1 MPLLIIAIFIFP
13 VLVMIDFLV
22 FIIEGSHFLRGSFFR
37 FVEVFILVLLP
48 FFIMSI
54 MDIGVKNDCCSD
66 SAVFSPNH
74 RVTIYFLIGLCLFAY
89 FYLSYRTG
97 LTTPII
103 EIILNSTV
111 LMGIVL
117 NVFIAIQLDDFV
129 LWFFGNVPIIIL
141 FLYVLVKNHQ
151 LWKSNT
157 ENDKN
162 SYINKIEL
170 ICYKVLNWKLFQ
182 KVPLLFIISL
192 PLLIIIIS
200 FLMLFGQRPDSFIL
214 AFTDTY
220 KHGLSQLNCSKVVC
234 PDGHF
239 LCTIAAS
246 GHTNLVKPV
255 RKGIRHGYLIK
266 VNRQLLVS
274 NAFEDLL
281 QEKVPLVHRQI
292 RHVYNVVG
300 GNFAKVYVLLSN
312 KWASDIIYVLMK
324 PLEWISLI
332 SLYLFDRHPE
342 NRIAKQYLYPEH
354 RKVVDKVILQRV
366 RM

>member
-1 MPLLIIAIFIFP
+1 
-13 VLVMIDFLV
+13 MIDFLTFV
-22 FIIEGSHFLRGSFFR
+22 ISGKHFLHGGLFR
-37 FVEVFILVLLP
+37 LTEIFVLVLLP
-48 FFIMSI
+48 FCVMSI
-54 MDIGVKNDCCSD
+54 LDLGVKNDCCSD

-74 RVTIYFLIGLCLFAY
+74 RMTIYFLIGICLAAY
-89 FYLSYRTG
+89 LYLSYRTG

-103 EIILNSTV
+103 EVILNSMV

-117 NVFIAIQLDDFV
+117 NVFVAIQLDEFV
-129 LWFFGNVPIIIL
+129 FWFFGNVPVIIL
-141 FLYVLVKNHQ
+141 FLYVLSKSHQ
-151 LWKSNT
+151 LWKSNRGDD
-157 ENDKN
+157 E
-162 SYINKIEL
+162 INYTNGVEL
-170 ICYKVLNWKLFQ
+170 LCYKILSWKLFQ
-182 KVPLLFIISL
+182 KIPVLFIVCL
-192 PLLIIIIS
+192 PLLIIMIS
-200 FLMLFGQRPDSFIL
+200 FLMLFGQKPDSFIL

-220 KHGLSQLNCSKVVC
+220 KHGLSQLDCSKVVC

-281 QEKVPLVHRQI
+281 QEKVPLLHRHI
-292 RHVYNVVG
+292 RRTYNAIG
-300 GNFAKVYVLLSN
+300 GNFAKVYVVLSN
-312 KWASDIIYVLMK
+312 KWMSDIIYIVMK
-324 PLEWISLI
+324 PLEWAFLA
-332 SLYLFDRHPE
+332 SLYLLDRYPE

-354 RKVVDKVILQRV
+354 RRIVDKVILQTV